1 MEFTTSNSLDSSIGS
16 GMPNQVAGDL
26 LHTMDESK
34 LSRVR
39 TELQSLL
46 IIAFLTPHPIEA
58 DGQPAGHRHLGDA
71 PIATHGQMHEA
82 TALTGRKKQREESI
96 HLEPSGARPPAG
108 TM

>member
-1 MEFTTSNSLDSSIGS
+1 
-16 GMPNQVAGDL
+16 MPNRVGGDL
-26 LHTMDESK
+26 GHTMDESR

-46 IIAFLTPHPIEA
+46 IIAFLTPHPVEA

-82 TALTGRKKQREESI
+82 TA
-96 HLEPSGARPPAG
+96 PAG
-108 TM
+108 VPTNGGLGCLGQEVAHQRTALLGDMP